1 MKRFWVQILT
11 GLTAV
16 GGAALLVPACAHND
30 SSLYIQGVLAPP
42 QSAATSG
49 CIFTTD
55 PTQVLESSGILDV
68 GVTDA
73 YTAAFLVA
81 NQIIPQSNQDQLQ
94 TETSTVN
101 IQGAV
106 VKIVDEETNDVLANF
121 TTYGATT
128 VYPAN
133 GSTPGFAPVFLTIVD
148 PTASAALLASLEAS
162 GHPFASKNILTSV
175 FVFGKTLGGDYI
187 ESNTFEFQ
195 ITACDGCLVRYT
207 TITPTIACGGPAPT
221 TSGAPFCY
229 LGQDVPFDCHDCVGN
244 PICDCGQNTACP

>member
-1 MKRFWVQILT
+1 M
-11 GLTAV
+11 AV

-30 SSLYIQGVLAPP
+30 SSLFIQGVLAPP

-49 CIFTTD
+49 CVFTTD
-55 PTQVLESSGILDV
+55 PTQAIESSGTLDV

-73 YTAAFLVA
+73 YYAEYLVA

-94 TETSTVN
+94 TETSTIN

-106 VKIVDEETNDVLANF
+106 VKIIDERTNDLLANF
-121 TTYGATT
+121 TSYGATT

-133 GSTPGFAPVFLTIVD
+133 GSTPGYAPVGVMIVD
-148 PTASAALLASLEAS
+148 PTTSAALLAGFAAS
-162 GHPFASKNILTSV
+162 GHAFGHRNILTSV

-207 TITPTIACGGPAPT
+207 TVTPTISCSGPAPT
-221 TSGAPFCY
+221 TSGAPFCA
-229 LGQDVPFDCHDCVGN
+229 LGQDVAFDCHDCLGN